1 MPTHSQEPP
10 SAAGRLTLAIGLFD
24 GVAPVETVMTELR
37 QMGVALQTARLFASI
52 DSDAFSRRRTE
63 RLERDLAIER
73 VKLDDS
79 RSDGD
84 WLSAVLPRA
93 ASLVEGEPHCG
104 TCASD
109 RAAASVNDLPAIG
122 RQSRRLMAHLSIGGS
137 ILVIRADT
145 FAEQQAICGLMLNHA
160 AAGILTHQTRTPAG
174 APEPWP
180 SSISAIGDPAAAP
193 LAREPRVEAQ

>member
-1 MPTHSQEPP
+1 MPTHSQEPL

-24 GVAPVETVMTELR
+24 GVAAVETILTELR
-37 QMGVALQTARLFASI
+37 QMGIDLQTARLFASI
-52 DSDAFSRRRTE
+52 DSNAFSQQRTE
-63 RLERDLAIER
+63 RLERHLAIER
-73 VKLDDS
+73 VTLDDS
-79 RSDGD
+79 RNDGD
-84 WLSAVLPRA
+84 WLSAVLPHP

-109 RAAASVNDLPAIG
+109 RAAASVKDLPAID
-122 RQSRRLMAHLSIGGS
+122 RQSRRLMAHLSIGSS

-180 SSISAIGDPAAAP
+180 SGISALGDSAAPP